1 MKLGIYSLKRALFQG
16 EAESLNCRTE
26 NGEITV
32 LDGHRP
38 LISVLESGALK
49 IVDADKKEVYI
60 PISSGF
66 LAVHAGSEVKLIVEE
81 GAA

>member
-16 EAESLNCRTE
+16 VAGSLNCKTR

-38 LISVLESGALK
+38 LISVLGAGALK
-49 IVDADKKEVYI
+49 IIDENKKEVYI

-81 GAA
+81 A